1 MAYLT
6 FETERLYLR
15 PTVEK
20 DASFIFELLN
30 SPNWIKY
37 IGDRKVKS
45 TDDAKSYIKKKMI
58 PQLEKLGYSNYT
70 LILKDKEI
78 KIGTC
83 GLYDREDMEGIDIG
97 FALLPEFEGKGFGF
111 EAANEVKKAAKT
123 RFGITE
129 LSGITTKDNITSQ
142 KLLRKLGL
150 KLKGTVTLSDDKE
163 ELLLFFLKM

>member
-1 MAYLT
+1 MAYLS
-6 FETERLYLR
+6 FETERLFLR
-15 PTVEK
+15 PTLEE

-30 SPNWIKY
+30 SPKWIKY
-37 IGDRKVKS
+37 IGDRKVRS
-45 TDDAKSYIKKKMI
+45 TADAKSYIKKKMI

-97 FALLPEFEGKGFGF
+97 FALLPEFEGNGLGY
-111 EAANEVKKAAKT
+111 EAATKIKTVAKT
-123 RFGITE
+123 EFGITE
-129 LSGITTKDNITSQ
+129 LSGITTKDNMASQ
-142 KLLRKLGL
+142 ILLKKLGL
-150 KLKGTVTLSDDKE
+150 KLKGTVTLPDEEE